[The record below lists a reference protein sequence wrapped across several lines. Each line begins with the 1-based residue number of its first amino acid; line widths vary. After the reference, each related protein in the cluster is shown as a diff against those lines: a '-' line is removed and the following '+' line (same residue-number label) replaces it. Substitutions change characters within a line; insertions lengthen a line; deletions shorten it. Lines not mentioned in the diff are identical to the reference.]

1 MALPR
6 GQYPKHGRFG
16 HGRAKPVQ
24 RFDPLVTTS
33 TLADGTPA
41 APLGGKVSSSY
52 LWSDT
57 VSVSLSPTTNGGT
70 VASFDSSDPPL
81 SYADV
86 RNGLGSKIT
95 YPTFVV
101 GQAGSLDTGYEIDQS
116 FIEFD
121 TSAFFGPTSTTS
133 GNTSTQY
140 GTVTLDFT
148 IPAFSD
154 NTANDFVVQIWGD
167 SLNANNIWSGTFGT
181 NQFVTGTNLAF
192 LSSITTPVATFNT
205 STISAGSTVS
215 IAIPKT
221 CLNTSG
227 GKTRLLITSAN
238 NTNNLVPADF
248 VYEFF
253 AFVPKLTFNKFLT
266 PTSTLFTTLNASN
279 SGYVTA
285 NSVAGTVADILNG
298 GAIRQATI
306 GASVQ
311 VGVSQTN
318 NQGYA
323 GYVEFNTSNYIGTVS
338 SAALSLS
345 INTDNSVS
353 DFGIEV
359 YKLDYG
365 TLTASD
371 WVNPSSPAL
380 TLVGNVNTSELVDQS
395 SITIPLSISS
405 VSFNTPTRLLLY
417 SSFIKAGVGNPVD
430 NSYVNLT
437 PTTLA
442 ITIASPIA
450 GGPASTT
457 LGAATSSASGSPVVK
472 GTESAT
478 LANATG
484 SAIGAPVMT
493 GTSSSTLTDATASGA
508 GVTASLLS
516 GAPTLS
522 DATSAATGSPVIT
535 GTAAAALSDATGAVS
550 GAPIAAG
557 TVTVTLGA
565 ATSSAT
571 AMSGFSPSQLSPV
584 LWLDASDTATI
595 TQSANA
601 VSSWLDKSTN
611 ARTFTQSTA
620 SAKPTTNTRTVNGK
634 NVVDFDGNDI
644 LVGSGTTTD
653 WKFLHDGTIYLI
665 AAAFV
670 LDTTTTTRYLLSSA
684 STSLTTNGAQ
694 MVYGAETLNY
704 YIGGTTNIR
713 RALYN
718 WGEPPI
724 AVGSLEV
731 VGVLGDPSQAAEADR
746 IGLYADGYPVSK
758 AGAGSGT
765 LSTANS
771 GQTLRVGG
779 LSTTGSWDGAIAE
792 IVVLTGANATDA
804 NWQKLNTYL
813 ATKWGGS
820 TVIYTDLNFNFSVGS
835 WGDLTFT
842 GVSGAVT
849 SVYTATATPGDI
861 TFNGNGGGTTVAAVL
876 SGSPTLADATTTA
889 VGSPVA
895 TGTDAS
901 SLGNATSSVAGSP
914 IASATGATSL
924 AAATA
929 SATARVVASGTATPA
944 LANATA
950 VVTGTPIV
958 VGTTTPSL
966 GAATSNAVATTT
978 ILISG
983 SSILG
988 AATATGVL
996 FAGSNTFALITLAN
1010 ATSSASATVISV
1022 ATATSTLGPAIGN
1035 ATGAPVVTSSGA
1047 VTLGAATGTAQAAA
1061 VAIGSVGVS
1070 LAPATASAQ
1079 ATIIASGAEASALSP
1094 ATAAAVG
1101 SPIRT
1106 ASGSPTL
1113 QNATAISLQSFPQTI
1128 NNAQG
1133 TFVFSGFSSYSNS
1146 NVGVFTFTTVTGPT
1160 LGLITITA
1168 VSGRTQTGVISLS
1181 GNHPTPVAGPITV
1194 TQVLGEFTLEAR
1206 SSRPS
1211 EGFPAVTAEFNL
1223 IGASRPPEITKHLAV
1238 WDGEWKI
1245 ARFKEW
1251 SGSGWVES
1259 PRVKAYGVSGDF
1271 WEKVF

>member
-6 GQYPKHGRFG
+6 GQYPNNGRFG

-33 TLADGTPA
+33 TFADGTPA

-70 VASFDSSDPPL
+70 AISFDGSDPPV

-86 RNGLGSKIT
+86 RNGLGSKTT
-95 YPTFVV
+95 YPTFLV

-121 TSAFFGPTSTTS
+121 ASAFFGPTSTTS

-140 GTVTLDFT
+140 DTVTLDFT
-148 IPAFSD
+148 IPALSD

-167 SLNANNIWSGTFGT
+167 SINATNIWSGTFGT
-181 NQFVTGTNLAF
+181 SQFVTGTNLAF

-221 CLNTSG
+221 CLTTSG

-238 NTNNLVPADF
+238 NTNNLVPTDF
-248 VYEFF
+248 VYEYF

-457 LGAATSSASGSPVVK
+457 LGAATSSASGSPVLT

-478 LANATG
+478 LANATASASGSPVLTGTESATLANATASASGSPVVTGGDSSLLSDATG
-484 SAIGAPVMT
+484 SAIGTPVTT
-493 GTSSSTLTDATASGA
+493 GTSSSTLANATASASGSPVVTGTSSSTLANATASGA

-535 GTAAAALSDATGAVS
+535 GTAAAVLSDATGAVS

-571 AMSGFSPSQLSPV
+571 ATYRPSEVFP
-584 LWLDASDTATI
+584 
-595 TQSANA
+595 AN
-601 VSSWLDKSTN
+601 
-611 ARTFTQSTA
+611 
-620 SAKPTTNTRTVNGK
+620 
-634 NVVDFDGNDI
+634 
-644 LVGSGTTTD
+644 
-653 WKFLHDGTIYLI
+653 
-665 AAAFV
+665 
-670 LDTTTTTRYLLSSA
+670 
-684 STSLTTNGAQ
+684 
-694 MVYGAETLNY
+694 
-704 YIGGTTNIR
+704 IG
-713 RALYN
+713 
-718 WGEPPI
+718 
-724 AVGSLEV
+724 V
-731 VGVLGDPSQAAEADR
+731 
-746 IGLYADGYPVSK
+746 
-758 AGAGSGT
+758 
-765 LSTANS
+765 
-771 GQTLRVGG
+771 
-779 LSTTGSWDGAIAE
+779 
-792 IVVLTGANATDA
+792 
-804 NWQKLNTYL
+804 
-813 ATKWGGS
+813 
-820 TVIYTDLNFNFSVGS
+820 FSVS
-835 WGDLTFT
+835 
-842 GVSGAVT
+842 GVSG
-849 SVYTATATPGDI
+849 
-861 TFNGNGGGTTVAAVL
+861 VL
-876 SGSPTLADATTTA
+876 
-889 VGSPVA
+889 
-895 TGTDAS
+895 
-901 SLGNATSSVAGSP
+901 
-914 IASATGATSL
+914 
-924 AAATA
+924 
-929 SATARVVASGTATPA
+929 
-944 LANATA
+944 
-950 VVTGTPIV
+950 
-958 VGTTTPSL
+958 
-966 GAATSNAVATTT
+966 
-978 ILISG
+978 
-983 SSILG
+983 
-988 AATATGVL
+988 
-996 FAGSNTFALITLAN
+996 
-1010 ATSSASATVISV
+1010 
-1022 ATATSTLGPAIGN
+1022 
-1035 ATGAPVVTSSGA
+1035 
-1047 VTLGAATGTAQAAA
+1047 
-1061 VAIGSVGVS
+1061 
-1070 LAPATASAQ
+1070 
-1079 ATIIASGAEASALSP
+1079 
-1094 ATAAAVG
+1094 
-1101 SPIRT
+1101 
-1106 ASGSPTL
+1106 
-1113 QNATAISLQSFPQTI
+1113 
-1128 NNAQG
+1128 
-1133 TFVFSGFSSYSNS
+1133 
-1146 NVGVFTFTTVTGPT
+1146 
-1160 LGLITITA
+1160 
-1168 VSGRTQTGVISLS
+1168 
-1181 GNHPTPVAGPITV
+1181 
-1194 TQVLGEFTLEAR
+1194 
-1206 SSRPS
+1206 
-1211 EGFPAVTAEFNL
+1211 
-1223 IGASRPPEITKHLAV
+1223 EITKHLAY
-1238 WDGEWKI
+1238 WNGTQWRI
-1245 ARFKEW
+1245 ARFKKW
-1251 SGSGWVES
+1251 NGTAWVNATN
-1259 PRVKAYGVSGDF
+1259 VKVYSAATAQWVKI
-1271 WEKVF
+1271 E